1 MGILR
6 EREIRRIHAENVEG
20 IQIRLS
26 LEMFLGQKKR
36 KKAIE
41 LSEDS
46 SKRALGYLKSTGLN
60 RQGAD
65 HPAYSPR
72 DQFVGCG

>member
-1 MGILR
+1 MLKMQKEFKLFHLWR
-6 EREIRRIHAENVEG
+6 H
-20 IQIRLS
+20 
-26 LEMFLGQKKR
+26 FLDKR
-36 KKAIE
+36 KKKAIE

-65 HPAYSPR
+65 HPAYSLR
-72 DQFVGCG
+72 DQFIGCG